1 MFYTV
6 TGTLRLRKVIA
17 GQLLTFRQY
26 RFHQPS
32 TAELNTWF
40 LKTLSGVPNNYRN
53 LFQLVNPV
61 DPVEVNENMGAT
73 VVYELINAR
82 LLTRMSVLDALL
94 LQPCDLVGNI
104 YVRVD
109 DLLKSCQ
116 ALSSKYT
123 RPMGM
128 SDDEWIDRLTSDEPA
143 VCTNGYDGDVVTSF
157 CMVFPKLCESMPRG
171 YQSTLYKHRYDVE
184 EPQDTETPSNVPSQ
198 LELVQNYID
207 MLDKLLPFFAAEDK
221 IEETK
226 KGLVVSFMKQHN
238 IFPELHQTAAPGQV
252 HSTEDV
258 QHVINLNILD
268 DSVGYVNMMSLQS
281 QTTMSEAV
289 VGSIKSRAELERHLE
304 IFVHVLVN
312 HNYPV
317 HVETIARWCR
327 SVGPRLSIEIAPVV
341 NLLMF
346 AAGVRLD
353 AITLSCL
360 LNAALEY
367 LTNLKPAD

>member
-1 MFYTV
+1 MYYTV
-6 TGTLRLRKVIA
+6 TETLRLRKVIA
-17 GQLLTFRQY
+17 EQLLTFRQY

-61 DPVEVNENMGAT
+61 DPVEVNGDMGPA
-73 VVYELINAR
+73 VVYELVHMR

-109 DLLKSCQ
+109 DLLKSRQ
-116 ALSSKYT
+116 SLSGKYT

-128 SDDEWIDRLTSDEPA
+128 SDDEWIDRLTSEEP
-143 VCTNGYDGDVVTSF
+143 VVRTNFTYLNALDDSV
-157 CMVFPKLCESMPRG
+157 G

-198 LELVQNYID
+198 LEFVQNYID
-207 MLDKLLPFFAAEDK
+207 MLDKLLPFFAAENK

-226 KGLVVSFMKQHN
+226 KELVVSYMKQHG
-238 IFPELHQTAAPGQV
+238 IFPELYQTAVPGQV

-289 VGSIKSRAELERHLE
+289 VGSIKSRVELERHLE

-327 SVGPRLSIEIAPVV
+327 SVGPRLSIEIAPVI
-341 NLLMF
+341 NLLTF